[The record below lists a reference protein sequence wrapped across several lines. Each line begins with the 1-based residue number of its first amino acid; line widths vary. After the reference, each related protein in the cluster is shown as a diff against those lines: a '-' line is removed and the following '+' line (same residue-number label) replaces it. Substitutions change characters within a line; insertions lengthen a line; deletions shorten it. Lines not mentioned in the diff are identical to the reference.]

1 MLARYENITFNVS
14 EIEIKI
20 PVVHNCL
27 VHPSRTPSFEQ
38 LQMLHESKGDGTDF
52 PGFWHLGSWN
62 RNQYLVNFL

>member
-52 PGFWHLGSWN
+52 PGF
-62 RNQYLVNFL
+62 